1 MNDCNP
7 EVRAV
12 FEKYQVESFRL
23 TPDCALSKSHQHI
36 ISGAQPADL
45 DPCPPLGIGG
55 FGVMTLRATA
65 TSYSAI
71 ADRYARGAGVSARRR
86 HRPDGVPPPGHA
98 RALRAARVRRRARS
112 ARPVFGNVEVRSV
125 ALDGGQ
131 RDRARGD

>member
-1 MNDCNP
+1 
-7 EVRAV
+7 
-12 FEKYQVESFRL
+12 
-23 TPDCALSKSHQHI
+23 
-36 ISGAQPADL
+36 
-45 DPCPPLGIGG
+45 
-55 FGVMTLRATA
+55 MTLRATA

-112 ARPVFGNVEVRSV
+112 ARPVFRNVEVREVRSV

-131 RDRARGD
+131 RDRARGDAGIRTILFDRDTSERLMDHLEALLKGMVADPGEPYRGSQIGR